1 MMDITVIHPHE
12 YKDWTSI
19 PNRLILD
26 ELLKSDEVRLYC
38 YLKSRPSNWQY
49 NSAHIRKL
57 FGWSKNKA
65 SSVMSSLRRSGW
77 IAIEQ
82 EKAESGKFCSSVR
95 CFIFVEPTPYP
106 KIAVHGENRDT
117 ANPCHEK
124 TVSRENRELNNN
136 NDYTN
141 KTEFFK
147 KTLSFKEFRE
157 LLAENEFSFEI
168 DSGLQGFI
176 SGTKFRVKRNGF
188 IACLSTGKDISSDD
202 AKAIWEELYKKQGVC
217 LSAVS
222 KLEARDVSKS

>member
-1 MMDITVIHPHE
+1 MMNITVIQPNE

-65 SSVMSSLRRSGW
+65 SSVMSSLRKSGW

-82 EKAESGKFCSSVR
+82 EKSENGKFSGGVKCLVM
-95 CFIFVEPTPYP
+95 VEPMPYP
-106 KIAVHGENRDT
+106 KITGDGKNRDT
-117 ANPCHEK
+117 DKPEHGK
-124 TVSRENRELNNN
+124 TVSRENSDHNN

-141 KTEFFK
+141 KTEFIK
-147 KTLSFKEFRE
+147 KTLSFSQFRK
-157 LLAENEFSFEI
+157 LLAENEFYFGI
-168 DSGLQGFI
+168 DNGLCGFMVGSKFKIKKSGYI
-176 SGTKFRVKRNGF
+176 T
-188 IACLSTGKDISSDD
+188 CLSTGKDIGSDD
-202 AKAIWEELYKKQGVC
+202 AKVIWEELFKKTK
-217 LSAVS
+217 
-222 KLEARDVSKS
+222 KLP